1 MERKRSSGNKVRK
14 IIRCISMILFLCVLI
29 LPQASW
35 LILKL
40 VYKNNTGVMEQLDY
54 DLGENRELTA
64 FPSGAGIGNITSEL
78 EAYYNDHAPYR
89 SILISINRQF
99 NSKLERAYT
108 LNVQPVLV
116 ALADKKSVSSGGINS
131 EAEKSNEGMKEPEN
145 TGMGSASGSMQ
156 GNKGSE
162 GMPDGSQGD
171 VESGD
176 MPDGSQG
183 DVESGDMPGSTQ
195 ENINSENASGNMNGG
210 NALDDK
216 LNNKGSEIVSGNTQ
230 ENMGSENVSD
240 SVSGSGSGEKDSDNG
255 SETKT
260 NDDTLENMATVDVSK
275 DNIDAETKTGESDDA
290 AQNQPYFPA
299 REMNG
304 TIFGRDD
311 WMFCNYDN
319 SIGYYCGS
327 NLISEQQMADRLSL
341 MQRLQQIC
349 DSRGIKLQ
357 FMIAPNKEQVYS
369 EFMPTYTIENS
380 YKKVQRFVDYA
391 RQNSSIKIIYPLEE
405 LRAAKNIMSTY
416 YKYDTHWNHYG
427 SFIATQALYKAMG
440 LAYVSPDSVSYTDGS
455 CIWGLVITAGLSWQ
469 DYERDYDHIPDY
481 KPEVELFNTE
491 GEIDF
496 IHTEKSAVYR
506 TDSTAAD
513 DSRFVMIGDS
523 FRLYM
528 MPYLERDF
536 AHASIAHR
544 DNVNDVCD
552 DIRQADILV
561 VECVERLDD
570 SLNGTILELIS
581 ILEN

>member
-1 MERKRSSGNKVRK
+1 
-14 IIRCISMILFLCVLI
+14 
-29 LPQASW
+29 
-35 LILKL
+35 
-40 VYKNNTGVMEQLDY
+40 MEQLDY

-89 SILISINRQF
+89 SILISINRHI

-116 ALADKKSVSSGGINS
+116 ALADKKSVSSGGKYS

-145 TGMGSASGSMQ
+145 TGMGNASGSTQ

-162 GMPDGSQGD
+162 GMPDGSQGN
-171 VESGD
+171 
-176 MPDGSQG
+176 
-183 DVESGDMPGSTQ
+183 VESGDMPGSTQ
-195 ENINSENASGNMNGG
+195 ENINSENVSGNMNGG

-216 LNNKGSEIVSGNTQ
+216 QNNKGSEIVSGNTQ

-240 SVSGSGSGEKDSDNG
+240 SVSGSGSGEKDSDNA
-255 SETKT
+255 SEIKT
-260 NDDTLENMATVDVSK
+260 AEDTLENMTTVDVSK
-275 DNIDAETKTGESDDA
+275 DNIDTENKTGESDDA
-290 AQNQPYFPA
+290 ALNQPYFPA

-327 NLISEQQMADRLSL
+327 NLMSEHQMADRLSL

-469 DYERDYDHIPDY
+469 DYERDYDHIPNY

-536 AHASIAHR
+536 AHVSIAHR

>member
-1 MERKRSSGNKVRK
+1 MKREKSSGNKVRK

-89 SILISINRQF
+89 SILISINRHI

-116 ALADKKSVSSGGINS
+116 ALADKKSVSSGGKYG

-145 TGMGSASGSMQ
+145 TGMGSASGSTQ

-162 GMPDGSQGD
+162 GIPDGSQGN
-171 VESGD
+171 VES
-176 MPDGSQG
+176 
-183 DVESGDMPGSTQ
+183 EDMPGSTQ
-195 ENINSENASGNMNGG
+195 ENINSENVPGNMNGG

-216 LNNKGSEIVSGNTQ
+216 QNNNGSEIVSGNTQ

-240 SVSGSGSGEKDSDNG
+240 SVSGSGSGEKDSDNA
-255 SETKT
+255 SEIKT
-260 NDDTLENMATVDVSK
+260 AEDTLENMTTVDVSK
-275 DNIDAETKTGESDDA
+275 DNIDTENKTGESDDA
-290 AQNQPYFPA
+290 ALNQPYFPA

-327 NLISEQQMADRLSL
+327 NLMSEHQMADRLSL

-440 LAYVSPDSVSYTDGS
+440 LAYVTDGR

-536 AHASIAHR
+536 AHVSIAHR